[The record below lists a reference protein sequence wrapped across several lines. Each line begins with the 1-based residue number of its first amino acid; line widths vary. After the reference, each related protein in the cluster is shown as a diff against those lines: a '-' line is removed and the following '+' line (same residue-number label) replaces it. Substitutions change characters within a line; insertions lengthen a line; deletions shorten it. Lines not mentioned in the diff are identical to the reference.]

1 MFRRISLAILA
12 AVSTFTV
19 IGSTSSAVAREAIQD
34 SYCLQG
40 RTWGY
45 PGNCAFSSYEQ
56 CMMTAS
62 GTDPLAGSTR
72 SELTSSRSSG
82 DLVEAATDVRL
93 PTEITGDRDGLH
105 PISETR

>member
-1 MFRRISLAILA
+1 MFRRISLAMLA
-12 AVSTFTV
+12 AISALTV

-62 GTDPLAGSTR
+62 GTDSSCGINPKRASQQQPPQQRGSGR
-72 SELTSSRSSG
+72 SRN
-82 DLVEAATDVRL
+82 
-93 PTEITGDRDGLH
+93 
-105 PISETR
+105 

>member
-12 AVSTFTV
+12 TVSAFTV
-19 IGSTSSAVAREAIQD
+19 IGSTSLAVAREAIQD

-56 CMMTAS
+56 RMMSAS
-62 GTDPLAGSTR
+62 GTNSSCGVNPKRAYQLPPPQPQQRGSGR
-72 SELTSSRSSG
+72 SRN
-82 DLVEAATDVRL
+82 
-93 PTEITGDRDGLH
+93 
-105 PISETR
+105 